1 MEISREIRRSWRE
14 TQITQIIWKIILTSL
29 IKGRVKVHNLCTV
42 AQLMPCYI
50 GDVKYRHMST
60 QA

>member
-1 MEISREIRRSWRE
+1 MEISREIRRIWRE
-14 TQITQIIWKIILTSL
+14 TKITQIWKIILTSL
-29 IKGRVKVHNLCTV
+29 IKGQVKVHNLCTV

-50 GDVKYRHMST
+50 VDLKYRHMST